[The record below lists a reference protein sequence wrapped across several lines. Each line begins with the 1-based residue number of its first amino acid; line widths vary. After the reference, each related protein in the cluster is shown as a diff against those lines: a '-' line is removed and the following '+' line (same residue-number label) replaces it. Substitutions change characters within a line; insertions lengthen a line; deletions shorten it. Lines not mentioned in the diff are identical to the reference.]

1 MTVIVEANYQN
12 YATLVGRELNIHE
25 GVTII
30 TYLPNDF
37 MIPGTT
43 INLPNTFKSICQF
56 QECYLLLKCKIMCK
70 NINQIKNILNFVY
83 ANYYS
88 INSFE
93 QGVQFIDCLYLNN
106 KKLEL
111 FMLHDLFQTVV
122 VNDKILDLYNN
133 FEQLNNKIRDTLS
146 NFN

>member
-1 MTVIVEANYQN
+1 M
-12 YATLVGRELNIHE
+12 
-25 GVTII
+25 
-30 TYLPNDF
+30 
-37 MIPGTT
+37 
-43 INLPNTFKSICQF
+43 
-56 QECYLLLKCKIMCK
+56 
-70 NINQIKNILNFVY
+70 NQIKNILNFVY